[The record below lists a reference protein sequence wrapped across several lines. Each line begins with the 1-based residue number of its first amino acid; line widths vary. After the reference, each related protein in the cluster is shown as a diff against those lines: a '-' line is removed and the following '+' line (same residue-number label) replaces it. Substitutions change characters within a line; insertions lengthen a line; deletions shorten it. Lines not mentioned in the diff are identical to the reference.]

1 MALEIVSD
9 NSGWTFSPRI
19 SFSSDLSQTDRIGDH
34 REDSSLLQSS
44 SCDFHFCIP
53 EQNYSSPADQLFYNG
68 KILPLA
74 AISAPLASVPPR
86 SSRSGSLKE
95 ILDSEKQPTPAPAA
109 SKSFWGF
116 RRSNS
121 LNCRSITKSG
131 LLSSLNKMTRS
142 KSMGSNTKEATLPAK
157 KAAAPPPALLSAN
170 PIKAGKKPPL
180 KKKEHNNG
188 VRINP
193 VLNVPPPYISRG
205 RSSLFSFGY
214 FLCRKE
220 KNRKAF

>member
-19 SFSSDLSQTDRIGDH
+19 SFSNDLSLTDRLGDH
-34 REDSSLLQSS
+34 REYSSLMQSS

-53 EQNYSSPADQLFYNG
+53 EQNYSSPADQLFYDG

-74 AISAPLASVPPR
+74 AIAAPSPSVPPR
-86 SSRSGSLKE
+86 GSSTESLKE
-95 ILDSEKQPTPAPAA
+95 ILDCEKQSTTPPAA

-121 LNCRSITKSG
+121 LNCRSIRKSG
-131 LLSSLNKMTRS
+131 LLSSLNMMTRS
-142 KSMGSNTKEATLPAK
+142 KSMGSNTKEASMPSK
-157 KAAAPPPALLSAN
+157 KAAARLPPPILSGN
-170 PIKAGKKPPL
+170 SVRRGKKPSV
-180 KKKEHNNG
+180 KEYNG
-188 VRINP
+188 GMRINP
-193 VLNVPPPYISRG
+193 ILNVPPPYISRG